1 MDILMQLREST
12 LSIRLSELINQLFIL
27 THSVKDFDWTRKG
40 INDYLLIRA
49 ARLFEVKIIQDRST
63 KKPKIKRKIMRSLK
77 YKSVKR
83 KRTLKEF
90 IKQKFARS
98 KNKKSRQ
105 QNSIHNFEK
114 QRNKFARNVMR
125 Q

>member
-1 MDILMQLREST
+1 MQLREST

-105 QNSIHNFEK
+105 QNSIHNSEK
-114 QRNKFARNVMR
+114 QRNKFARNVIR